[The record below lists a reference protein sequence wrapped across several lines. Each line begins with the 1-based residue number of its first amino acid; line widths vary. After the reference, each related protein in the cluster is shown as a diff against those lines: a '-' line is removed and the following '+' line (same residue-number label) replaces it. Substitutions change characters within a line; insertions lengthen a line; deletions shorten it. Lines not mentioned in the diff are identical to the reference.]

1 MTRGIVFGILCGLL
15 VAMTA
20 LIGLSVL
27 LGPHDAIANG
37 PTLFPD
43 VTSDLTYSRS
53 MPATDVISVS
63 PLRPL
68 KDASKSAGPELM
80 VRAPT
85 SPQRRYARLEVVGVY
100 VTQFAPA
107 PRQTLPQ
114 QVSPVPRDKAVLIG
128 NARMAP
134 MYRKIEAVPVFTL
147 TDLAYSRSL
156 TSLVTDI
163 NRKRKNSEAG
173 AYKNQPSPESVLGK
187 QPALVRFSEQ
197 VEISPTKPKMSIIL
211 LDDGS
216 HSLDLDILAAFPYPI
231 TFALDA
237 NWKGAVAAMKSYRSR
252 GFEVMVLAE
261 FADEVAPDDAQ
272 KTLQN
277 YLRKLPQAV
286 GVVEARQ
293 GGLQARRAV
302 SDGITRLLQATGHGM
317 VLFPTPLNAARTLAQ
332 KSGVPAATLFRDFDS
347 KDQNAQLIR
356 NFLDQA
362 TLKARSDGSVI
373 MIGRLR
379 SETIKALVLWGLQDR
394 VNHVAMAPISSILQS
409 TRVK

>member
-1 MTRGIVFGILCGLL
+1 MTRGIVFGMLCGLL
-15 VAMTA
+15 VAVIA
-20 LIGLSVL
+20 LTGLSVL
-27 LGPHDAIANG
+27 MGPHDAVADG
-37 PTLFPD
+37 PTLAPD
-43 VTSDLTYSRS
+43 VTFDLPNSRLV
-53 MPATDVISVS
+53 PATDVISVS
-63 PLRPL
+63 PLRSL
-68 KDASKSAGPELM
+68 KDASKPAGPELM

-85 SPQRRYARLEVVGVY
+85 NPQRQSARLEVVGVY

-114 QVSPVPRDKAVLIG
+114 QVAPAPRDKAVLIG

-134 MYRKIEAVPVFTL
+134 MYRKIEAVPVSTM
-147 TDLAYSRSL
+147 TDLVPGRSL
-156 TSLVTDI
+156 TSFATDI

-173 AYKNQPSPESVLGK
+173 ATKDQPSPGSVSGE
-187 QPALVRFSEQ
+187 QSALVRFSEPLE
-197 VEISPTKPKMSIIL
+197 VDPTKPKMSIIL

-216 HSLDLDILAAFPYPI
+216 HRLDLDILAAFPYPI

-237 NWKGAVAAMKSYRSR
+237 NWKGAAAAMKTYRRR

-261 FADEVAPDDAQ
+261 FADEVAPDDAR

-277 YLRKLPQAV
+277 HLRKLPQAV
-286 GVVEARQ
+286 GVMEARQ

-302 SDGITRLLQATGHGM
+302 SDRITRLLRATGHGM

-356 NFLDQA
+356 KFLDQA
-362 TLKARSDGSVI
+362 TLKARSDGAVI

-394 VNHVAMAPISSILQS
+394 VNHVAMAPISSILR
-409 TRVK
+409 TARVK